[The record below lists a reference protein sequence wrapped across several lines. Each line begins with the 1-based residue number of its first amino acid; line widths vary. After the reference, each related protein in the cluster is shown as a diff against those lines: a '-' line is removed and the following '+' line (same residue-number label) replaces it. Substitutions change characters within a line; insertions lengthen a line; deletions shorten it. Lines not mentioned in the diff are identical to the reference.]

1 MKPGPVQISILALL
15 VVAILLQVTLLVRLP
30 GSGGGANTNV
40 EQLKT
45 VASALQ
51 RDALYGPA
59 AEYFE
64 RYLEMADL
72 EPEQTANML
81 YTVGQMYQENLA
93 DPEQALAL
101 YVRLLELY
109 PDSRIADKARK
120 ARVICLQS
128 LGRDYDAQRSMNQLT
143 TTGETDKVAP
153 SASGPIVA
161 TVGDKN
167 IHMGDIEERILALPE
182 YMRQQYE
189 DAPGRLELLRS
200 MVLQRLLADAAR
212 RQGLTD
218 DDQIRRQ
225 VRDFEEQ
232 ILAQQVYQTEVLAG
246 VTVGPADVETYYQA
260 HLDEF
265 AVPRTVT
272 AAQILCESEE
282 DAIAARKAVEESGS
296 FTETAK
302 ELSKDE
308 ATRNEGGELGV
319 LREGSDLVPRL
330 GRKPELAG
338 VIFGLST
345 GETSEPIESEDG
357 WRLFHA
363 LEDTPS
369 KQRTLD
375 EVGPQVEAM
384 VRRMRESDATQN
396 YIQRMVKSEKV
407 RLYEQYFPT
416 PKPSSL
422 PNPNGG
428 SDVAPTS
435 GGAVSGS

>member
-153 SASGPIVA
+153 SAFR
-161 TVGDKN
+161 TKNGD
-167 IHMGDIEERILALPE
+167 
-182 YMRQQYE
+182 Q
-189 DAPGRLELLRS
+189 S
-200 MVLQRLLADAAR
+200 
-212 RQGLTD
+212 
-218 DDQIRRQ
+218 
-225 VRDFEEQ
+225 
-232 ILAQQVYQTEVLAG
+232 
-246 VTVGPADVETYYQA
+246 
-260 HLDEF
+260 
-265 AVPRTVT
+265 
-272 AAQILCESEE
+272 
-282 DAIAARKAVEESGS
+282 
-296 FTETAK
+296 
-302 ELSKDE
+302 
-308 ATRNEGGELGV
+308 
-319 LREGSDLVPRL
+319 SDLNFTINAPFSPST
-330 GRKPELAG
+330 KTPFFFPISKTAG
-338 VIFGLST
+338 ILS
-345 GETSEPIESEDG
+345 S
-357 WRLFHA
+357 
-363 LEDTPS
+363 
-369 KQRTLD
+369 
-375 EVGPQVEAM
+375 
-384 VRRMRESDATQN
+384 
-396 YIQRMVKSEKV
+396 
-407 RLYEQYFPT
+407 
-416 PKPSSL
+416 
-422 PNPNGG
+422 
-428 SDVAPTS
+428 
-435 GGAVSGS
+435 